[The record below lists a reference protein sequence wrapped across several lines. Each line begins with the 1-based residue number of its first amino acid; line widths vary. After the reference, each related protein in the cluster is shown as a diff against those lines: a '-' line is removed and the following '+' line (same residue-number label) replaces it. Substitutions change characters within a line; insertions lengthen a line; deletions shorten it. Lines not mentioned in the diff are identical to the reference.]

1 MGATH
6 IRVILFADD
15 GDSARAG
22 SGAPTSASPTGS
34 GDLSPSALA
43 ALSSARDTHHLNRG
57 DLAALTDLTSRI
69 DFGRRFQ
76 TTLNRD
82 GLSFNGAR
90 DMYRALG
97 YAEVLTPYD
106 YWARYQ
112 RGGIAERIVEA
123 FPRLTWSGEFSI
135 VEDED
140 PETLTEYEAAAADLY
155 SRLSVPS
162 KLMRADIMAGLGHY
176 SAMLLG
182 TQLYEGES
190 LLSPLDKLAKGAAD
204 LLYLTPLDETRS
216 KITRVVTD
224 PGDPRFGLPETYLA
238 TLGAPIGP
246 GYDYRTGVHT
256 GSISLPVDH
265 SRIVHI
271 AEGCLADNVY
281 GKPRLRSV
289 WNLLDDLLKVVGGGS
304 EATWIRANPG
314 IQADLDPE
322 IASRLSADAKQTQA
336 DQLEEYLHGARR
348 WLRTVGTKLNAIGG
362 GSASQVPIFG
372 PNAMAILQLI
382 AGTLG
387 LPLRILIGS
396 ERAHLASTQDDENLR
411 DRVAERRIEFAIP
424 TVRDLNSRCGQI
436 GALPTPRNPAYEC
449 VWPSIEELTED
460 AKAKAV
466 LAMAQAN
473 QFQSAAG
480 GGLVFTSSEI
490 RDINYGLEPLD
501 DDDAHGIDGTP
512 DESESG
518 TETDSAALD
527 GNAPG
532 NAPATADNNGGATV
546 QAPKTE
552 IRGGETITAKPK
564 QSSNIGAV
572 RFIRGRAPVSAIFS
586 SPHVTVLG
594 KRRVAQIQY
603 AKLAIQ
609 SREERRH
616 RERQRGTGTYS
627 RITAR
632 ELAARAGGGE

>member
-1 MGATH
+1 M
-6 IRVILFADD
+6 ILFADD

-22 SGAPTSASPTGS
+22 SGVPTGSGS

-43 ALSSARDTHHLNRG
+43 ALSSARD
-57 DLAALTDLTSRI
+57 TDLTSRI

-135 VEDED
+135 IEDED

-190 LLSPLDKLAKGAAD
+190 LLSPLATLAKGAAD

-224 PGDPRFGLPETYLA
+224 PSDPRFSLPETYLA

-246 GYDYRTGVHT
+246 GYDYRTGVHS

-322 IASRLSADAKQTQA
+322 IASRLSPDAKQAQA

-348 WLRTVGTKLNAIGG
+348 WLRTVGTQLTAIGG
-362 GSASQVPIFG
+362 GSASQVPVFG

-424 TVRDLNSRCGQI
+424 TVRDLNSRCEQI
-436 GALPTPRNPAYEC
+436 GALPVPRNPAYEC

-473 QFQSAAG
+473 QFQSASG
-480 GGLVFTSSEI
+480 GGLIFTASEI

-501 DDDAHGIDGTP
+501 DDDAHGIDGIP
-512 DESESG
+512 EEPVP
-518 TETDSAALD
+518 ETDSTALD

-532 NAPATADNNGGATV
+532 AIAQEDQRSTI
-546 QAPKTE
+546 QAPGTPA
-552 IRGGETITAKPK
+552 RGNDGVAAEKPVVNA
-564 QSSNIGAV
+564 SAV
-572 RFIRGRAPVSAIFS
+572 RFTHGRAPVSAIFS

-603 AKLAIQ
+603 AKLALQ
-609 SREERRH
+609 SREDRRH
-616 RERQRGTGTYS
+616 RERQRGAGTYS
-627 RITAR
+627 RVTAR
-632 ELAARAGGGE
+632 ELTARAGGGE

>member
-1 MGATH
+1 M
-6 IRVILFADD
+6 ILFADD
-15 GDSARAG
+15 GDSARVG
-22 SGAPTSASPTGS
+22 SGASAAS

-43 ALSSARDTHHLNRG
+43 ALSSARGAHSLNRG

-69 DFGRRFQ
+69 DFGRRLQ

-182 TQLYEGES
+182 TQLYEGQS
-190 LLSPLDKLAKGAAD
+190 LLTPLDKLAKGATD

-246 GYDYRTGVHT
+246 GYDYRTGVHS

-322 IASRLSADAKQTQA
+322 IASKLSPDAKQAQA
-336 DQLEEYLHGARR
+336 DALEEYLHGARR
-348 WLRTVGTKLNAIGG
+348 WLRTVGTQLTAIGG
-362 GSASQVPIFG
+362 GSASQVPVFG

-424 TVRDLNSRCGQI
+424 TVRDLNSRCEQI

-473 QFQSAAG
+473 QYQAASG
-480 GGLVFTSSEI
+480 GGLIFTASEI

-501 DDDAHGIDGTP
+501 DDDAHGIDGVP
-512 DESESG
+512 EEPVP
-518 TETDSAALD
+518 ETDSAALD

-532 NAPATADNNGGATV
+532 AGAIAEDDQKSTI
-546 QAPKTE
+546 QAPGTPAHGNDGVAAE
-552 IRGGETITAKPK
+552 KPVVNA
-564 QSSNIGAV
+564 SAV
-572 RFIRGRAPVSAIFS
+572 RFTRGRAPVSAIFS
-586 SPHVTVLG
+586 SPHVTILG

-603 AKLAIQ
+603 AKLAVQ
-609 SREERRH
+609 SREDRRH
-616 RERQRGTGTYS
+616 RERQRGAGTYS

-632 ELAARAGGGE
+632 ELTARAGGGQ